1 LPADA
6 LDVVVLGGGFGGYTA
21 AIRGSQ
27 LGLKVALVE
36 EARLGG
42 TCLHWGCIPTKA
54 LLESSEL
61 LYKVRD
67 RGKEFGVN
75 TQGLVVDYPTI
86 DKRKD
91 AIVNQLTRGIE
102 GLMRK
107 NKIEVVSTHATVRG
121 KNTIRAGDRELEAKH
136 LIIATGSTPRL
147 LPGIEV
153 DGKRIITSDDAVH
166 ADRLPASV
174 AIIGGGAIGVEF
186 ATFYHQMGVEKVV
199 LIEALDRLVPLE
211 DEEVSAVM
219 LKAFQKM
226 GVDVRVGAK
235 VQEAKV
241 QEGKP
246 GEDGV
251 MVKVDGGELKVEQ
264 LLVAVGRAPRSNGI
278 GLAEV
283 GLKLNKQG
291 FVEVDE
297 WMRTGVDSIHAI
309 GDLVGG
315 YQLAHAA
322 VHEGVTAAEDIAGQ
336 RFEPV
341 KQELITR
348 CTYSHPQIASVGL
361 TEKQAVDKG
370 IKVKVGKFP
379 FVAIARALIH
389 GESDGFVKIVA
400 DDTGRVLGTHIV
412 GAQATELIAE
422 PSLAQ
427 LFQGDAW
434 EIGRNVHPHPTLS
447 EAIGEAAMAVDG
459 HALNI

>member
-1 LPADA
+1 MPADA
-6 LDVVVLGGGFGGYTA
+6 LDLVVLGGGFGGYTA
-21 AIRGSQ
+21 AIRASQ

-36 EARLGG
+36 EARMGG

-61 LYKVRD
+61 LYKLRD

-75 TQGLVVDYPTI
+75 AQGIAVDYPTI
-86 DKRKD
+86 GKRRD
-91 AIVNQLTRGIE
+91 AIVNQLTKGVE

-107 NKIEVVSTHATVRG
+107 NKIEVINTHATVAG
-121 KNTIRAGDRELEAKH
+121 KNTIQAGDRKLEAKD

-153 DGKRIITSDDAVH
+153 DGKRIVTSDH
-166 ADRLPASV
+166 AIYADGLPASV

-186 ATFYHQMGVEKVV
+186 ATFYHQMGVEKVT

-211 DEEVSAVM
+211 DEEVSGVM
-219 LKAFQKM
+219 LKAFQKD
-226 GVDVRVGAK
+226 GIDVRLGAK
-235 VQEAKV
+235 VQEAKAS
-241 QEGKP
+241 ET
-246 GEDGV
+246 GV
-251 MVKVDGGELKVEQ
+251 TVKLDSGELKVDQ

-278 GLAEV
+278 GLPDV

-297 WMRTGVDSIHAI
+297 WLRTGVDGIHAI

-322 VHEGVTAAEDIAGQ
+322 VHEGVIAAEDIAGQ

-361 TEKQAVDKG
+361 TEKQATEMG

-379 FVAIARALIH
+379 FLAIARALIH
-389 GESDGFVKIVA
+389 GEPDGFVKIVA
-400 DDTGRVLGTHIV
+400 DETGRVLGAHVV

-422 PSLAQ
+422 PALAQ

-434 EIGRNVHPHPTLS
+434 EIGRNVHPHPTMS
-447 EAIGEAAMAVDG
+447 EAVGEAAMAVDG

>member
-1 LPADA
+1 MPADA
-6 LDVVVLGGGFGGYTA
+6 LDLVVLGGGFGGYTA
-21 AIRGSQ
+21 AIRASQ

-36 EARLGG
+36 EARMGG

-61 LYKVRD
+61 LYKLRD
-67 RGKEFGVN
+67 RGQEFGVKV
-75 TQGLVVDYPTI
+75 QGIAVDYPTI
-86 DKRKD
+86 GKRRD
-91 AIVNQLTRGIE
+91 TIVNQLTKGVE

-107 NKIEVVSTHATVRG
+107 NQIEVINTHATVAG
-121 KNTIRAGDRELEAKH
+121 KNTIQAGDRKLEAKD

-153 DGKRIITSDDAVH
+153 DGKRIITSDHAIY

-186 ATFYHQMGVEKVV
+186 ATFYHQMGVAKVT

-211 DEEVSAVM
+211 DEEVSGVM
-219 LKAFQKM
+219 LKAFQKV
-226 GVDVRVGAK
+226 GIDVCLGAK
-235 VQEAKV
+235 VQEAKAS
-241 QEGKP
+241 EN
-246 GEDGV
+246 GV
-251 MVKVDGGELKVEQ
+251 TVKLDSGELKVDQ

-278 GLAEV
+278 GLPDV

-297 WMRTGVDSIHAI
+297 WLRTGVDGIHAI

-336 RFEPV
+336 RFEPI

-361 TEKQAVDKG
+361 TEKQAKDLG

-379 FVAIARALIH
+379 FLAIARALIH
-389 GESDGFVKIVA
+389 GEPDGFVKIVA
-400 DDTGRVLGTHIV
+400 DDTGRVLGTHVV
-412 GAQATELIAE
+412 GVQATELIAE
-422 PSLAQ
+422 PALAQ

-447 EAIGEAAMAVDG
+447 EAVGEAAMAVDG

>member
-6 LDVVVLGGGFGGYTA
+6 LDLVVLGGGFGGYTA
-21 AIRGSQ
+21 AIRASQ

-36 EARLGG
+36 EARMGG

-61 LYKVRD
+61 LYKLRD

-75 TQGLVVDYPTI
+75 AQGIAVDYPTI
-86 DKRKD
+86 GKRRD
-91 AIVNQLTRGIE
+91 TIVNQLTKGVE

-107 NKIEVVSTHATVRG
+107 NKIEVINTHATVAG
-121 KNTIRAGDRELEAKH
+121 KNTVQAGDRKLEAKD

-153 DGKRIITSDDAVH
+153 DGKRIITSDHAIY

-186 ATFYHQMGVEKVV
+186 ATYYHQMGVEKVT

-211 DEEVSAVM
+211 DEEVSGVM
-219 LKAFQKM
+219 LKAFQKD
-226 GVDVRVGAK
+226 GIDVRLGAK
-235 VQEAKV
+235 VQEAKAS
-241 QEGKP
+241 EN
-246 GEDGV
+246 GV
-251 MVKVDGGELKVEQ
+251 TVKLDSGELEVDQ

-278 GLAEV
+278 GLPDV

-297 WMRTGVDSIHAI
+297 WLRTGVDGIHAI

-336 RFEPV
+336 RSEPV

-361 TEKQAVDKG
+361 TEKQAMDMG

-379 FVAIARALIH
+379 FLAIARALIH
-389 GESDGFVKIVA
+389 GEPDGFVKIVA
-400 DDTGRVLGTHIV
+400 DDTGRVLGTHVV
-412 GAQATELIAE
+412 GVQATELIAE
-422 PSLAQ
+422 PALAQ

-434 EIGRNVHPHPTLS
+434 EIGRNVHPHPSLS
-447 EAIGEAAMAVDG
+447 EAVGEAAMAVDG